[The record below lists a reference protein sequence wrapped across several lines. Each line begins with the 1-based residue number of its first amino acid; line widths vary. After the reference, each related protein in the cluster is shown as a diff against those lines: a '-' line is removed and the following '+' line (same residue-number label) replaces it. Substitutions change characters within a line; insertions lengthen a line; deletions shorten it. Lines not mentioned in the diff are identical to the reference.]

1 MKNIIEFIKDKAYYL
16 LGGTVLILIIVIAI
30 SACSSNS
37 FSSYTNI
44 ENKMVSSAKKY
55 YNSNS
60 NMLPKEENGKVRV
73 SIATLVDEELIKEV
87 YDIKDKNNKCS
98 GYVEVTKVGND
109 YSYIPFLT
117 CKGNYEP
124 KYLSDKVKDA
134 KPDEYGNG
142 SYEIDG
148 EYIYR
153 GDDVNNYV
161 KFNNRLWR
169 IVKVDKDGDIEVI
182 LSEEL
187 KELRMPYDNSYNSS
201 VNHNYGIVTNY
212 GKTYIRKNLKSYY
225 ESEFDKDS
233 KAKMVTKNLCV
244 GSYNEGDEYNK
255 EKDCSVVAENEAIG
269 LLTAYDYKMAS
280 LSDECVK
287 LTDNACSN
295 YNYLSDVYTWLSNTN
310 SNSSYEAF
318 YLNKNIRSTYAKT
331 RIVIQ
336 PVIYLS
342 KDILTLEG
350 VGTLEKPYI
359 IK

>member
-1 MKNIIEFIKDKAYYL
+1 MQNIIKFVKDKSYYF
-16 LGGTVLILIIVIAI
+16 LGGTVLILVIMIAI
-30 SACSSNS
+30 SACSSNFS
-37 FSSYTNI
+37 SSYTSI

-55 YNSNS
+55 YNSNP
-60 NMLPKEENGKVRV
+60 NLLPKEVGGKVRV

-87 YDIKDKNNKCS
+87 YDVKDKNNKCS
-98 GYVEVTKVGND
+98 GYVEVTKVEDD

-124 KYLSDKVKDA
+124 RYLSDKVKDS

-142 SYEIDG
+142 SYEVEG

-169 IVKVDKDGDIEVI
+169 IVKVDKDGDIKIV

-187 KELRMPYDNSYNSS
+187 KELRMSYDDSYNSDA
-201 VNHNYGIVTNY
+201 NHNYGIVTNY
-212 GKTYIRKNLKSYY
+212 GKTYIRKNLKTYY
-225 ESEFDKDS
+225 EKEFDKDS
-233 KAKMVTKNLCV
+233 KAKIVAKNLCI
-244 GSYNEGDEYNK
+244 GSYAEEDEYSK
-255 EKDCSVVAENEAIG
+255 EKDCSVVAENEVIG

-280 LSDECVK
+280 LSDKCIK
-287 LTDNACSN
+287 LSDNACSN
-295 YNYLSDVYTWLSNTN
+295 YNYLSDVYTWLSNTKT
-310 SNSSYEAF
+310 NSSYEAF
-318 YLNKNIRSTYAKT
+318 FLNGNIRSSYAKT
-331 RIVIQ
+331 RIIVQ
-336 PVIYLS
+336 PVLYLS
-342 KDILTLEG
+342 KDVLIQKG